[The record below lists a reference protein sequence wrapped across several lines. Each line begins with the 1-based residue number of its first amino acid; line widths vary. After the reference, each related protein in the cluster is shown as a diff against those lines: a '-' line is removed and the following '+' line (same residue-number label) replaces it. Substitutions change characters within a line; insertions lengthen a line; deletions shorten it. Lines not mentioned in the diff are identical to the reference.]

1 MSSLSDGSVFRFDQ
15 QIFVAANGELRRN
28 GAPVPLARKPAQL
41 LVLLLRHR
49 DRVVSREEIL
59 GALWPETRVSDAAY
73 YSVVRDLRRALGDEG
88 REPQLVAT
96 ARGHGLRF
104 IGPVRV
110 AASDLGPSVPPR
122 ETYIGREPVFA
133 TLRSAFES
141 ARVGAGRMVLLGG
154 EAGVGKTRTAREF
167 AEQARQA
174 GASVHYGRCWRP
186 GFAPPYRPWV
196 ELFESMI
203 ARLRSVER
211 DELLGRTGARLAF
224 LVPSLGVGPADED
237 ASQRARFDVFEAAA
251 TWLQHYSRRAP
262 VLLVIDDLEDADD
275 TTLEL
280 LEFVASRLH
289 ESHVLLLGNV
299 RTAAVEPVHPLF
311 ATLARLTRQP
321 DFERIALTGLDARET
336 RRFVATVTPRAL
348 ADAEIASLHA
358 RTDGNPFLLSLLA
371 RSLSDA
377 TGPIVDPIESVP
389 AMVRDWIRGTLLSL
403 PSDCVECLQ
412 AAATIGRTF
421 EDAIVAEMVKRELS
435 AVREELATARRAGL
449 LGEPGPPYFRFV
461 HSLLQEAIYDDLP
474 SGLRSE
480 LHRRAGEAMQA
491 RRPDELL
498 ASVARHLTLAADL
511 VGERA
516 VEAAERA
523 AVQAERQLAFEDAVR
538 LRDMALGA
546 LRAIERPTTAWRC
559 ELVIGRAR
567 ALLAARRV
575 PEAWAAAREAAAL
588 ARELGSGEQL
598 ARAALLLSDYVLA
611 DSSEPVALLN
621 EAYDMLSGEPGEIR
635 AQIACALSQ
644 MLWYYGQSERR
655 LELAAE
661 ARAVARASGDVR
673 LEISALL
680 ATRQALHSPEH
691 LGERIDAMTE
701 ALALAERS
709 GYEAHRCLV
718 LSWRAVDLLERGDM
732 IGAQLDVET
741 VERIVVTDRA
751 PRFRAF
757 PARWRA
763 LRATL
768 AGRFD
773 EAQSCIQEAH
783 ERMLRT
789 GDPNG
794 DAYAGIQ
801 TATVWLEQGRG
812 AEVAQLVSS
821 AAWIFPFRERIPC
834 VAAAIAL
841 IEVEAGSAGP
851 ARRLLEDLRAD
862 DWRRLREDP
871 EMLGSASWLA
881 QICAR
886 LEDADFAAALH
897 DRLAPYGD
905 RIGGFYAVAC
915 RGSFARYLGL
925 LARTAG
931 RLTEAE
937 RWFAIA
943 VEANRAIDAAIY
955 VAWSQWDWAETIALG
970 GAADGRERARILAA
984 EAQRSARSLGLGR
997 LTEAMR
1003 RSPAAWLRDPGQA

>member
-1 MSSLSDGSVFRFDQ
+1 M
-15 QIFVAANGELRRN
+15 
-28 GAPVPLARKPAQL
+28 
-41 LVLLLRHR
+41 
-49 DRVVSREEIL
+49 
-59 GALWPETRVSDAAY
+59 
-73 YSVVRDLRRALGDEG
+73 
-88 REPQLVAT
+88 
-96 ARGHGLRF
+96 
-104 IGPVRV
+104 
-110 AASDLGPSVPPR
+110 
-122 ETYIGREPVFA
+122 
-133 TLRSAFES
+133 
-141 ARVGAGRMVLLGG
+141 
-154 EAGVGKTRTAREF
+154 
-167 AEQARQA
+167 
-174 GASVHYGRCWRP
+174 RCR
-186 GFAPPYRPWV
+186 
-196 ELFESMI
+196 
-203 ARLRSVER
+203 
-211 DELLGRTGARLAF
+211 
-224 LVPSLGVGPADED
+224 
-237 ASQRARFDVFEAAA
+237 
-251 TWLQHYSRRAP
+251 
-262 VLLVIDDLEDADD
+262 
-275 TTLEL
+275 
-280 LEFVASRLH
+280 
-289 ESHVLLLGNV
+289 
-299 RTAAVEPVHPLF
+299 
-311 ATLARLTRQP
+311 
-321 DFERIALTGLDARET
+321 
-336 RRFVATVTPRAL
+336 
-348 ADAEIASLHA
+348 
-358 RTDGNPFLLSLLA
+358 
-371 RSLSDA
+371 
-377 TGPIVDPIESVP
+377 
-389 AMVRDWIRGTLLSL
+389 RGT
-403 PSDCVECLQ
+403 
-412 AAATIGRTF
+412 
-421 EDAIVAEMVKRELS
+421 
-435 AVREELATARRAGL
+435 
-449 LGEPGPPYFRFV
+449 
-461 HSLLQEAIYDDLP
+461 
-474 SGLRSE
+474 
-480 LHRRAGEAMQA
+480 
-491 RRPDELL
+491 PDELL

-546 LRAIERPTTAWRC
+546 LRAVERPTTAWRC

-588 ARELGSGEQL
+588 ARELGSGDQL

-611 DSSEPVALLN
+611 DSSEPVALLD
-621 EAYDMLSGEPGEIR
+621 EAYGMLSGEPSEMR
-635 AQIACALSQ
+635 AQVACALSQ

-655 LELAAE
+655 LALAAE

-680 ATRQALHSPEH
+680 ATRHARHSPEH

-709 GYEAHRCLV
+709 GYETHRCLV

-741 VERIVVTDRA
+741 VERVVLTDRA

-773 EAQSCIQEAH
+773 EAQARIQEAH
-783 ERMLRT
+783 ELMLRA

-801 TATVWLEQGRG
+801 TATLWLEQGRG

-834 VAAAIAL
+834 VGAALAL
-841 IEVEAGSAGP
+841 IELEAGSAGP
-851 ARRLLEDLRAD
+851 ARRLLESLRVD

-871 EMLGSASWLA
+871 ELLGSASWLA
-881 QICAR
+881 QICAH

-931 RLTEAE
+931 RLAEAE

-943 VEANRAIDAAIY
+943 VEANRAIDATIY

-970 GAADGRERARILAA
+970 GAVEGHERARSLAA
-984 EAQRSARSLGLGR
+984 EAQRSARSIGLGR

-1003 RSPAAWLRDPGQA
+1003 RSPAAWLREPGCA

>member
-1 MSSLSDGSVFRFDQ
+1 
-15 QIFVAANGELRRN
+15 
-28 GAPVPLARKPAQL
+28 
-41 LVLLLRHR
+41 
-49 DRVVSREEIL
+49 
-59 GALWPETRVSDAAY
+59 
-73 YSVVRDLRRALGDEG
+73 VVRDLRRALADEG
-88 REPQLVAT
+88 REAQLVAT

-104 IGPVRV
+104 IGPVQV
-110 AASDLGPSVPPR
+110 GATDLGLSVPPR
-122 ETYIGREPVFA
+122 EAYIGREPVFA

-141 ARVGAGRMVLLGG
+141 AREGAGRMLLLGG
-154 EAGVGKTRTAREF
+154 ELGVGKTRTAREF

-203 ARLRSVER
+203 ERLRSVER
-211 DELLGRTGARLAF
+211 DELLGRAGARLAF
-224 LVPSLGVGPADED
+224 LVPSLGAAPADED
-237 ASQRARFDVFEAAA
+237 ASQRARFDVFEAAT
-251 TWLQHYSRRAP
+251 TWLQRFSRPAP
-262 VLLVIDDLEDADD
+262 VLLVIDDLEDADY

-289 ESHVLLLGNV
+289 EMHVLLLCNA
-299 RTAAVEPVHPLF
+299 RTSAIEPGHPLF
-311 ATLARLTRQP
+311 ATLARLTRLP
-321 DFERIALTGLDARET
+321 HFERITLTGLDAGET
-336 RRFVATVTPRAL
+336 RRFVTTVAPHAL
-348 ADAEIASLHA
+348 SDAEIDSLRA

-371 RSLSDA
+371 RPLSDA
-377 TGPIVDPIESVP
+377 SGPIAGPRESVP

-403 PSDCVECLQ
+403 PRDCVECLQ
-412 AAATIGRTF
+412 AGAAIGRVF
-421 EDAIVAEMVKRELS
+421 EDAIVAAMVERTISE
-435 AVREELATARRAGL
+435 VREAFTVARRAGL
-449 LGEPGPPYFRFV
+449 LGEPGPPYFRFA

-474 SGLRSE
+474 PDLRSE
-480 LHRRAGEAMQA
+480 LHRRAGEAIQA
-491 RRPDELL
+491 AHPDDELL

-546 LRAIERPTTAWRC
+546 LRAVERPTTAWRC

-588 ARELGSGEQL
+588 ARELGSGDQL

-611 DSSEPVALLN
+611 DSSEPVALLD
-621 EAYDMLSGEPGEIR
+621 EAYGMLSGEPSEMR
-635 AQIACALSQ
+635 AQVACALSQ

-655 LELAAE
+655 LALAAE

-709 GYEAHRCLV
+709 GHETHRCLV

-741 VERIVVTDRA
+741 VERIVLTDRA

-773 EAQSCIQEAH
+773 EAQARIQEAH
-783 ERMLRT
+783 ELMLRA

-801 TATVWLEQGRG
+801 TATLWLEQGRG
-812 AEVAQLVSS
+812 AEVAKLVSS

-834 VAAAIAL
+834 VGAALAL
-841 IEVEAGSAGP
+841 IELEAGSAGP
-851 ARRLLEDLRAD
+851 ARRLLESLRAD

-871 EMLGSASWLA
+871 ELLGSASWLA

-897 DRLAPYGD
+897 DRLTPYGD

-931 RLTEAE
+931 RLAEAE

-943 VEANRAIDAAIY
+943 VEANRAIDATIY

-970 GAADGRERARILAA
+970 ETVEGRERARSLAA
-984 EAQRSARSLGLGR
+984 EAQRSARSIGIGR

-1003 RSPAAWLRDPGQA
+1003 RSPAAWLREPGGAIA